1 MALDSGKKVLFKAM
15 PEIVFQQATIISS
28 DEDTIVLDVAGK
40 KDISIGQ
47 RVMVSVDGSHL
58 FTKVVA
64 CDQGAVKVR
73 KTWSNNR
80 SYFRVDDVVPLVIR
94 KVMPDEPVGVSRSF
108 PFSDVVSSAATETVA
123 APDVDPRVWQ
133 MLVNIHAMLGMI
145 LERLDIRAEGFL
157 KAENT
162 RVNMSATGMAFRTKE
177 RVGLGDLV
185 EVKMLLPA
193 RPSLGV
199 IIYGNIVR
207 ADDMG
212 NGEIDIALHFGE
224 MSEDLRNEINQYS
237 LMRQREI
244 IRSARE

>member
-1 MALDSGKKVLFKAM
+1 MALDSGKKVFFKAM
-15 PEIVFQQATIISS
+15 PEVVFQQATIISS
-28 DEDTIVLDVAGK
+28 DEDTIVLDVEGK
-40 KDISIGQ
+40 SDISLGQ
-47 RVMVSVDGSHL
+47 RIMITADGSHL

-80 SYFRVDDVVPLVIR
+80 SYFRVDDVVPLVVR
-94 KVMPDEPVGVSRSF
+94 KVMPGEPVGVSRSF
-108 PFSDVVSSAATETVA
+108 PFSDVASSTFNETA
-123 APDVDPRVWQ
+123 IPDVDPRVWQ
-133 MLVNIHAMLGMI
+133 MLVSIHTMLGMI
-145 LERLDIRAEGFL
+145 LERLDMRAEGFL

-162 RVNMSATGMAFRTKE
+162 RVNMSATGIAFRTKE
-177 RVGLGDLV
+177 CLELGDLV

-193 RPSLGV
+193 RPSLGMIV
-199 IIYGNIVR
+199 YGNVVR
-207 ADDMG
+207 ADDVG
-212 NGEIDIALHFGE
+212 NGETEIALHFGE

>member
-1 MALDSGKKVLFKAM
+1 MSLDSGKKIFFKAM
-15 PEIVFQQATIISS
+15 PEVVFQQATILSS
-28 DEDTIVLDVAGK
+28 DDDTIVLDVEGK
-40 KDISIGQ
+40 KDISVGQ
-47 RVMVSVDGSHL
+47 RIIISAEGSHL

-64 CDQGAVKVR
+64 CDQSGVKVR

-94 KVMPDEPVGVSRSF
+94 KVMPDEPIGVSRSF
-108 PFSDVVSSAATETVA
+108 PFNGFAASASMEKVV
-123 APDVDPRVWQ
+123 PDIDPRVWQ
-133 MLVNIHAMLGMI
+133 MLVNIHSMLGMI
-145 LERLDIRAEGFL
+145 LERLDMRAEGFM

-162 RVNMSATGMAFRTKE
+162 RVNMSATGIAFRTKE
-177 RVGLGDLV
+177 RFDLGDLV

-193 RPSLGV
+193 RPALGV
-199 IIYGNIVR
+199 IVYGDVVR
-207 ADDMG
+207 ADDAG
-212 NGEIDIALHFGE
+212 NEEIDIALHFGE

>member
-1 MALDSGKKVLFKAM
+1 MSLDSGKKVFFKAM
-15 PEIVFQQATIISS
+15 PEVVFQQAKILSS
-28 DEDTIVLDVAGK
+28 DEDIIVLDVEGK
-40 KDISIGQ
+40 KDISVGQ
-47 RVMVSVDGSHL
+47 RIMISVDGSHL

-64 CDQGAVKVR
+64 CEQGAVKVR

-94 KVMPDEPVGVSRSF
+94 KVMPDEPIGVSRSF
-108 PFSDVVSSAATETVA
+108 PFSDFVASASKEMVD
-123 APDVDPRVWQ
+123 PDIDPRVWQ
-133 MLVNIHAMLGMI
+133 MLVNIHTMLGMI
-145 LERLDIRAEGFL
+145 LERLDMRAEGFM

-162 RVNMSATGMAFRTKE
+162 RVNMSATGIAFRTKE
-177 RVGLGDLV
+177 RLEPGDLA

-193 RPSLGV
+193 RPALGV
-199 IIYGNIVR
+199 IVYGNVVR
-207 ADDMG
+207 ADDVG